1 MSLKALSLLGFKE
14 KDLYFISFEKYISQN
29 SEIKLLDK
37 KIQKYKYEKHEEN
50 RKKFIE
56 EAKKLRKE
64 LKMKQKLNLQK
75 SYSSSYILTQG
86 EKILKNEKIR
96 LNFSKKQQINELL
109 NTIERQYKQEELIK
123 KLEFQD
129 KISAQKEKEE
139 SIRRNKEKKEYELRD
154 KLQALKMER
163 RAKNIRDNLIKKQI
177 EREEEEEKLKI
188 KLEMKKKEEEKERKE
203 RLLDQKRKEEI
214 YQKRLQ
220 DIYLL
225 RSKKRESIEKQ
236 LLLKDE
242 IQKKNLEEIK
252 NKKNKEIQ
260 ERIKLTDRRTQ
271 QALEIIKLKN
281 EQNNKK
287 NESEFL
293 QKNKLIEE
301 KLNLQKNLEKKELH
315 QRVIDSAIKR
325 EEIEENLRKKERILE
340 KNRLRLLYEME
351 EKDKRLNVIKLQ
363 KINILEKQRK
373 MNKNYEQN
381 REKLFEKFNKLISQ
395 RNKKNK
401 DEIVEELIGEKNK
414 SNSNYKF
421 ANRSVDFIGR
431 NNNNYYK
438 EKDNV
443 FLTNLSMNEI
453 KGYKAKK

>member
-1 MSLKALSLLGFKE
+1 MSLKALSLLGLKE

-252 NKKNKEIQ
+252 NKKK
-260 ERIKLTDRRTQ
+260 
-271 QALEIIKLKN
+271 
-281 EQNNKK
+281 
-287 NESEFL
+287 
-293 QKNKLIEE
+293 
-301 KLNLQKNLEKKELH
+301 
-315 QRVIDSAIKR
+315 
-325 EEIEENLRKKERILE
+325 
-340 KNRLRLLYEME
+340 
-351 EKDKRLNVIKLQ
+351 
-363 KINILEKQRK
+363 
-373 MNKNYEQN
+373 
-381 REKLFEKFNKLISQ
+381 
-395 RNKKNK
+395 
-401 DEIVEELIGEKNK
+401 
-414 SNSNYKF
+414 
-421 ANRSVDFIGR
+421 
-431 NNNNYYK
+431 
-438 EKDNV
+438 
-443 FLTNLSMNEI
+443 
-453 KGYKAKK
+453 